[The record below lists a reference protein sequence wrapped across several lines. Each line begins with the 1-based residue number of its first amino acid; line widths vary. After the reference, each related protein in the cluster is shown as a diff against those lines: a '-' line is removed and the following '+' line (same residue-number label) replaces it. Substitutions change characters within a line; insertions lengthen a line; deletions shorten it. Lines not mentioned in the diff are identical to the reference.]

1 MNRYLG
7 SSQIAFYCD
16 FFILEK
22 VRILNSCDLAKVRP
36 HSKSAKKSVLRKK
49 WFLYKGC
56 MVCVDWLRGAPSP
69 NQSAAWV
76 ECQKIFLSISD
87 EI

>member
-7 SSQIAFYCD
+7 SSQKAFYCD

-22 VRILNSCDLAKVRP
+22 VRISNSCDLAKVRP
-36 HSKSAKKSVLRKK
+36 HSKSANWEKK

-76 ECQKIFLSISD
+76 ECQKIYLPILD
-87 EI
+87 GI